1 MSLTTVLIRLLC
13 ERLEFATY
21 FEILFDST
29 HLLPHLYNYV
39 GWRESVVIVNK
50 SMFCLQLP
58 WGKKFVSKYGCL
70 FVSSRRCVDPRLA
83 QKLPDRLLLNF
94 HQICILG
101 QSRFTKCYY
110 STCMKNF
117 KNQRFGQKSKCFP
130 KCLVFTGR
138 WDSPG
143 GI

>member
-29 HLLPHLYNYV
+29 
-39 GWRESVVIVNK
+39 
-50 SMFCLQLP
+50 
-58 WGKKFVSKYGCL
+58 
-70 FVSSRRCVDPRLA
+70 
-83 QKLPDRLLLNF
+83 QKIPDRLFWNF

-101 QSRFTKCYY
+101 QSRCTKGYY